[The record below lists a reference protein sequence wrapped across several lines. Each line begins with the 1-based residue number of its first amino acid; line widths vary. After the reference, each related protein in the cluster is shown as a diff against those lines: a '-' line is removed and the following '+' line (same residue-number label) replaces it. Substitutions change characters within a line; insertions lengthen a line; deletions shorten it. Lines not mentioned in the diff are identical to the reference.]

1 MAEAAERLMTVA
13 EFLRWDDGTDRR
25 YELVHGRPVMMAPP
39 GRLHGLLAVALG
51 AEIRARLQA
60 PCNVQA
66 EAGIVFPHDDFDVF
80 VADLAVSCT
89 PPTDEPWCPEPVMIV
104 EILSEGTR
112 TTDLTVKLRPY
123 RRLPSLR
130 HLLLVETR
138 EPRIEHWRR
147 IDDGWQVRDL
157 GPGDVLRL
165 EDLGVELEVDALYR
179 DLPLGDATRDKG
191 SDEA

>member
-1 MAEAAERLMTVA
+1 MAEAAEKLMTVA

-25 YELVHGRPVMMAPP
+25 HELIHGRPVMMAPP
-39 GRLHGLLAVALG
+39 GRLHGLLAVAIG
-51 AEIRARLQA
+51 AELRSRLRP

-66 EAGIVFPHDDFDVF
+66 EAGIVLPHDDFDFF

-89 PPTDEPWCPEPVMIV
+89 PPADDPWCPDPVLIV
-104 EILSEGTR
+104 EILSDGTR
-112 TTDLTVKLRPY
+112 TTDLTVKLRAY

-147 IDDGWQVRDL
+147 VEDGWQVRDL

-165 EDLGVELEVDALYR
+165 DDLGVELAVDALYR
-179 DLPLGDATRDKG
+179 DLPVADAG
-191 SDEA
+191 SGGAPDPA

>member
-51 AEIRARLQA
+51 AELRGRLPA

-89 PPTDEPWCPEPVMIV
+89 PPADEPWCPEPVVIV
-104 EILSEGTR
+104 EILSEATR
-112 TTDLTVKLRPY
+112 TTVLVEKRHVY

-130 HLLLVETR
+130 HLLLVETH
-138 EPRIEHWRR
+138 EPHIEHWRR

-157 GPGDVLRL
+157 GPCEVLRL
-165 EDLGVELEVDALYR
+165 EDLGVTLEVAVLYR
-179 DLPLGDATRDKG
+179 DLPLAEGTRDEG